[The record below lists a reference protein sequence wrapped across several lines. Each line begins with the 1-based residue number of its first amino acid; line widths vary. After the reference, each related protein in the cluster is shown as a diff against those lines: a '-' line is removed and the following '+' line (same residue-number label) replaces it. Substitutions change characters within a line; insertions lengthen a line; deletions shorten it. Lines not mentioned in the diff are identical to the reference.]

1 MILSA
6 VITGLTFYVFSLFVS
21 NPLLSYAL
29 GVSTSSFHVGLIGFG
44 LLYSPMS
51 EIFGLL
57 SNSIS
62 RRFEFQAD
70 NFVKETFE
78 SDALVSGLKKL
89 SKNNLSNLTPHSSY
103 VFARHSHPTL
113 LRRIR
118 NLR

>member
-1 MILSA
+1 M
-6 VITGLTFYVFSLFVS
+6 
-21 NPLLSYAL
+21 
-29 GVSTSSFHVGLIGFG
+29 GLIGFG

-78 SDALVSGLKKL
+78 SDALVSGLKEL